1 MIHRVPYDELIL
13 GAYSVDDWEGAVPR
27 SSGLWR
33 VMRRYELLID
43 EAREVPAAEG
53 GLPNAEAFLVVDQL
67 QANVRGVT
75 LRITWDDTENPAE
88 RLSAELLVPI
98 HEDAYPHGTGE

>member
-1 MIHRVPYDELIL
+1 MIHEVPYDELIL
-13 GAYSVDDWEGAVPR
+13 GAYDVDGWESALPR

-33 VMRRYELLID
+33 VMRRYERLIE
-43 EAREVPAAEG
+43 EAREVPVEDG

-67 QANVRGVT
+67 QPGLKGVT
-75 LRITWDDTENPAE
+75 LRITWDDPDNPTE

-98 HEDAYPHGTGE
+98 HEDAYLHGIGE